1 MCTKEIKS
9 GIFMARAILITKS
22 AFTSKWDLNLRK
34 KLLKCYVWSI
44 AVCGT
49 ETWTVRK
56 VNQDYLE
63 SFGSVLLEKDGE
75 DQLDRSCE
83 E

>member
-1 MCTKEIKS
+1 M
-9 GIFMARAILITKS
+9 GRAILITKS
-22 AFTSKWDLNLRK
+22 VFTIKWDLNLRK

-49 ETWTVRK
+49 ETWAVRK

-63 SFGSVLLEKDGE
+63 RFGSVLLEKDGE
-75 DQLDRSCE
+75 NQLDRSCE
-83 E
+83 

>member
-1 MCTKEIKS
+1 
-9 GIFMARAILITKS
+9 MARAILITKS